1 MPTRSTRSRWIT
13 GTRWSTRTGWRPIPS
28 LIDAIVYQNVNLY
41 NVRPA
46 KIEGH
51 CIGMGS
57 GLVRVGLH
65 VGKCHG
71 FGTFDAYTGW
81 ISVSRIIIEEVEPPV
96 A

>member
-1 MPTRSTRSRWIT
+1 MRWFIT
-13 GTRWSTRTGWRPIPS
+13 FNDIECAIPA

-41 NVRPA
+41 IVRPVN
-46 KIEGH
+46 IEGH
-51 CIGMGS
+51 CTGMGS

-65 VGKCHG
+65 VGQCYG
-71 FGTFDAYTGW
+71 FGIFDAYTGW